1 MLPRLFPRVIDNS
14 YQGSKVAL
22 WLLGLTIVLKATQSL
37 AIIFDGRRTAV
48 NADGIPIDTYP
59 ATAAQTILA
68 LFALLSLWRLLVCL
82 AGVIVLV
89 RYRGAAPLMLALF
102 LLQYCANLLLLRF
115 VPLASVGTP
124 PGPTIN
130 MLIAALVLV
139 GLILSLR
146 RQAAAVGAT

>member
-1 MLPRLFPRVIDNS
+1 MLTRLFPRTIDNT
-14 YQGSKVAL
+14 YRGSKVAL
-22 WLLGLTIVLKATQSL
+22 WLLGFTILLKATQSV
-37 AIIFDGRRTAV
+37 AIVFDGRRTAM

-59 ATAAQTILA
+59 AAAAQTILA

-82 AGVIVLV
+82 AGVIVLA

-102 LLQYCANLLLLRF
+102 LLQYLASLLMLRF

-130 MLIAALVLV
+130 LVLAALVLV

-146 RQAAAVGAT
+146 QRPA